1 MQDDGIDD
9 PRHHISGRTQ
19 APLNDDEMNALPPG
33 TRFGAL
39 ELLRTLGLGGFG
51 IVYLAQDHAL
61 DRQVAIKE
69 YMPGQLARRIQ
80 GSQVSVRSGSYQET
94 FELGRRS
101 FVNEARLLARFDHRS
116 ILKVY
121 QFWEANGTAYMA
133 MPFLQGQ
140 TLRQV
145 RQAMKS
151 APDQSWLLRVLLPV
165 MDGLA
170 VLHAEQVYHRD
181 IAPDNI
187 LLPDDGSD
195 PILLDFGAARR
206 VISDRTQAVTA
217 ILKPSYAPIE
227 QYAESAGLRQGPWTD
242 IYALGAVMLYLL
254 SGRTPP
260 PATARAIHDDYR
272 PLRDQALPGFS
283 PALLAAVDWA
293 LCVRPMDRPQSMAQL
308 RAALLGEITAPPLPA
323 PAQHTVIDA
332 AAPGAAADIAIDLDQ
347 TRAQTAVYERT
358 QQQVPPP
365 PVMPEPAPA
374 PAPATAA
381 QPSVR
386 PAPPTPPAPAPSSVS
401 APSPFAP
408 GAEPSR
414 HRGMPALLASVGLLA
429 TASAGLLW
437 WWLAAGT
444 APVPSAV
451 PSAAVA
457 ASAAA
462 STTLAAVVPAPPSA
476 PASAAPLP
484 ASAMASAPAA
494 VAPAQTAAQ
503 IAALGAAA
511 QPRRQPAA
519 PTTQAAAARDSVDEG
534 SGFDPLVKR
543 RPDAVVLNAE
553 ERRQRPLRRNA
564 GEAGA
569 GTQPSTGSGAKPAA
583 ESARPTSPGSTAQG
597 LNAEPAS
604 RPAATRKTQAAQAAG
619 QATGQATTGP
629 QDPRAAC
636 GRRVFLAMALCIARH
651 CEQPAYAGHAECKS
665 VQSERERNGGYE
677 R

>member
-19 APLNDDEMNALPPG
+19 APLHDDDEMNALPPG

-39 ELLRTLGLGGFG
+39 ELLRTLGVGGFG

-151 APDQSWLLRVLLPV
+151 APDESWLLRVLLPV

-272 PLRDQALPGFS
+272 PLREQALPGYS

-332 AAPGAAADIAIDLDQ
+332 AAPGAAADIAIDLDS
-347 TRAQTAVYERT
+347 TRLQTAVYERT

-365 PVMPEPAPA
+365 PVVPE

-381 QPSVR
+381 QPSV
-386 PAPPTPPAPAPSSVS
+386 PPTPPAPAPSSAS
-401 APSPFAP
+401 APSPSPFAP
-408 GAEPSR
+408 GAESPR
-414 HRGMPALLASVGLLA
+414 RRGMPALLASVGLLA

-444 APVPSAV
+444 APSAL
-451 PSAAVA
+451 PDVA
-457 ASAAA
+457 ASSSAAA
-462 STTLAAVVPAPPSA
+462 
-476 PASAAPLP
+476 
-484 ASAMASAPAA
+484 ASAPAA
-494 VAPAQTAAQ
+494 AAAPAASAPLAAVSVPAQ
-503 IAALGAAA
+503 AAVLAAAVPALADAVPPSKRPPAAL
-511 QPRRQPAA
+511 P
-519 PTTQAAAARDSVDEG
+519 TQAAPVRSGGSPAREAAEEG
-534 SGFDPLVKR
+534 SSGFDPLVKR

-553 ERRQRPLRRNA
+553 ERRQRPLRRN
-564 GEAGA
+564 GEA
-569 GTQPSTGSGAKPAA
+569 GTQPSTGSVAKPAA
-583 ESARPTSPGSTAQG
+583 EPARSTGPGSTAQG

-604 RPAATRKTQAAQAAG
+604 RPAATRKSQAA